1 MAKRSSPSALPAAA
15 RRAILDRD
23 ALQALLEALLPE
35 NKKQAERER
44 AFKALRALAARRPDL
59 LLPRWDELT
68 CMLRRGGAFTKYP
81 AIYLIA
87 ALLPADRQRR
97 FDRSFAAYFKLL
109 DDEAV
114 SVAAHTAR
122 LAARVVA
129 ARPDL
134 EPRVTRRLLALD
146 RTHFDPDRRDLVKS
160 YALEAMGAYL
170 ESTRSRRAIRRFAE
184 GMLASSSPRAVR
196 TARVFLKKHAGGV
209 DSQARRRPGSPRL
222 PPA

>member
-1 MAKRSSPSALPAAA
+1 MAARSSRSALPAAA
-15 RRAILDRD
+15 RQAVQDPEVLQVLLD
-23 ALQALLEALLPE
+23 ALLPE
-35 NKKQAERER
+35 NRKQAERER
-44 AFKALRALAARRPDL
+44 AFQALLALAERQPGV

-68 CMLRRGGAFTKYP
+68 RMLRRGGAFTKYP

-97 FDRSFAAYFKLL
+97 FDRTFAAYFHLL

-114 SVAAHTAR
+114 SVAAHTAG

-146 RTHFDPDRRDLVKS
+146 RTHFDPGRRDLVKS
-160 YALEAMGAYL
+160 YALEAMGTYF
-170 ESTRSRRAIRRFAE
+170 ESARSRRAIRRFAE
-184 GMLASSSPRAVR
+184 GMLASSSSRAVR
-196 TARVFLKKHAGGV
+196 AARVFLKKDGG
-209 DSQARRRPGSPRL
+209 G
-222 PPA
+222 

>member
-1 MAKRSSPSALPAAA
+1 MAARPTAALPAAA
-15 RRAILDRD
+15 RRALDDPQALRSLLD
-23 ALQALLEALLPE
+23 ALEPE

-44 AFKALRALAARRPDL
+44 AFKALLALAERRPDV
-59 LLPRWDELT
+59 LLPRWDVLT
-68 CMLRRGGAFTKYP
+68 RLLQRGGAFTKYP

-87 ALLPADRQRR
+87 ALLPADRERR
-97 FDRSFAAYFKLL
+97 FDRSLAAFFRLL

-122 LAARVVA
+122 LAARVVT

-146 RTHFDPDRRDLVKS
+146 RTHFDPGRRDLVKS
-160 YALEAMGAYL
+160 YALEAMGTYRI
-170 ESTRSRRAIRRFAE
+170 SGRSRRTILQFAE

-196 TARVFLKKHAGGV
+196 AAGAFLKQRGN
-209 DSQARRRPGSPRL
+209 R
-222 PPA
+222 

>member
-1 MAKRSSPSALPAAA
+1 MAARSSPPTLPAAA
-15 RRAILDRD
+15 RQAVLDPD
-23 ALQALLEALLPE
+23 VLQALLDALLPE
-35 NKKQAERER
+35 NRKQAERER
-44 AFKALRALAARRPDL
+44 AFKALLALAARRPDL

-68 CMLRRGGAFTKYP
+68 RMLRRGGAFTKYP
-81 AIYLIA
+81 ALYLIA

-97 FDRSFAAYFKLL
+97 FDRTFAAFFNLL

-146 RTHFDPDRRDLVKS
+146 RTHFDSGRRDLVKS
-160 YALEAMGAYL
+160 YALEAMGTYL
-170 ESTRSRRAIRRFAE
+170 ESARSRRAIRRFAE

-196 TARVFLKKHAGGV
+196 AARLFLRG
-209 DSQARRRPGSPRL
+209 DRRD
-222 PPA
+222 

>member
-1 MAKRSSPSALPAAA
+1 MAARSSPTALPAAP
-15 RRAILDRD
+15 RQPVQDPD
-23 ALQALLEALLPE
+23 ALQTLLAALGPE

-44 AFKALRALAARRPDL
+44 AFKALLALAERRPDL
-59 LLPRWDELT
+59 LLSRWDVLT
-68 CMLRRGGAFTKYP
+68 GMLRRGGAFTKYP

-97 FDRSFAAYFKLL
+97 FDRAFAAFFNLL

-146 RTHFDPDRRDLVKS
+146 RTHFDPGRRDLVKS
-160 YALEAMGAYL
+160 YALEAMGTYL
-170 ESTRSRRAIRRFAE
+170 ESARSRRAIWRFAE
-184 GMLASSSPRAVR
+184 GMLASSSARAVR
-196 TARVFLKKHAGGV
+196 AARGFLKKNAEG
-209 DSQARRRPGSPRL
+209 
-222 PPA
+222 

>member
-1 MAKRSSPSALPAAA
+1 MARRSSPSTLPAAG
-15 RRAILDRD
+15 RRAVPDPD
-23 ALQALLEALLPE
+23 ALQALLGALLPE
-35 NKKQAERER
+35 NKNQAERER
-44 AFKALRALAARRPDL
+44 AFKALLALAARRPDL

-68 CMLRRGGAFTKYP
+68 RMLRRCGAFTKWP

-87 ALLPADRQRR
+87 ALLPADRRRR
-97 FDRSFAAYFKLL
+97 FDRSFAAYFNLL

-160 YALEAMGAYL
+160 YALEAMGTYV

-196 TARVFLKKHAGGV
+196 TARAFLKKYAGAA
-209 DSQARRRPGSPRL
+209 D
-222 PPA
+222 

>member
-1 MAKRSSPSALPAAA
+1 MAKRSSPSSLPATA
-15 RRAILDRD
+15 RRAVLDPD

-44 AFKALRALAARRPDL
+44 AFKALLALAGQRPDL

-68 CMLRRGGAFTKYP
+68 RMLRRGGAFTKYP
-81 AIYLIA
+81 AIHLIA
-87 ALLPADRQRR
+87 ALLPADRRLR
-97 FDRSFAAYFKLL
+97 FDRSFAAYFNLL

-122 LAARVVA
+122 LAARIVA

-146 RTHFDPDRRDLVKS
+146 RTHFDPGRRDLVKS
-160 YALEAMGAYL
+160 YALEAMGSYY
-170 ESTRSRRAIRRFAE
+170 ESTRYRRAVQRFAE

-196 TARVFLKKHAGGV
+196 TARLFLKKNAGEAG
-209 DSQARRRPGSPRL
+209 
-222 PPA
+222 